1 MTALIEKTDPQYFE
15 VTSDKLY
22 DRHHYKVFSKT
33 GDHVVVDNWQDAAII
48 WWNKKAFEKPVVEV
62 IDKPQPKK
70 GFK

>member
-15 VTSDKLY
+15 VTSNKLY

-33 GDHVVVDNWQDAAII
+33 GDHVLVDNWQDAAII
-48 WWNKKAFEKPVVEV
+48 WWNKKAFLSHIEV
-62 IDKPQPKK
+62 IDKTK

>member
-33 GDHVVVDNWQDAAII
+33 GDLSLIHI
-48 WWNKKAFEKPVVEV
+48 
-62 IDKPQPKK
+62 
-70 GFK
+70 